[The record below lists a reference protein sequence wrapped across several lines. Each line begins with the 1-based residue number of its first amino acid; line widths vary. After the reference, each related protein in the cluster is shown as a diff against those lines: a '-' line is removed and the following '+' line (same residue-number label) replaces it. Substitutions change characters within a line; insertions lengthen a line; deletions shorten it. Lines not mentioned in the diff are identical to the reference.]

1 MFYSGKTILIDHGF
15 GIFSSYS
22 HLNKINVKENQQVK
36 SGDLIGEIGSTGR
49 STGPHLHFTITW
61 YGVRID
67 PNKLIQ

>member
-49 STGPHLHFTITW
+49 STGPHLHF
-61 YGVRID
+61 GVMKNNAWVD
-67 PNKLIQ
+67 PMQFF